1 MTTPLRTVLCYGDS
15 NTHGSLPM
23 ETLDDLRRLGPAER
37 WPGVMAAILG
47 PSWRVVEEGLPGRT
61 TVHPDPIEGEHK
73 NGLAALPVALE
84 SHVPI
89 DLVVL
94 MLGTNDF
101 KTRFSLVGE
110 DIAASI
116 DRLVATIL
124 ASQAGPARAAPEVLV
139 VAPPPVLER
148 GCLGPMYTG
157 GEAKSARLG
166 ELYGATA
173 RRRGLAF
180 LDAGAFIRSSELDGI
195 HFDAAEH
202 DKLGKAVAA
211 AVSALFGGA

>member
-1 MTTPLRTVLCYGDS
+1 MTTLPRTVLCYGDS

-37 WPGVMAAILG
+37 WPGVMAAVLG

-73 NGLAALPVALE
+73 NGLGALPVALE
-84 SHVPI
+84 SHVPL

-94 MLGTNDF
+94 MLGTNDL
-101 KTRFSLVGE
+101 KARFSLVAE
-110 DIAASI
+110 DIAASV

-124 ASQAGPARAAPEVLV
+124 ASPAGSAGAAPKVLV
-139 VAPPPVLER
+139 VAPPPILER

-157 GEAKSARLG
+157 GG
-166 ELYGATA
+166 E
-173 RRRGLAF
+173 
-180 LDAGAFIRSSELDGI
+180 IR
-195 HFDAAEH
+195 
-202 DKLGKAVAA
+202 
-211 AVSALFGGA
+211 